1 MDELLKGKRQGS
13 KVSKNL
19 MSLWGQ
25 KTTMDLTIFCSRGQQ
40 VKCHTAIFALV
51 SPLAKEVLA
60 EGSNFG
66 DEWIIHIHWCPKSVV
81 EYLLMKV
88 YCLSEIDDTVCDW
101 KLLRQ
106 LLKALKIPRVCF
118 TLAPKTN
125 TPSKS
130 GFSNNSDKKRKAEHT
145 ELKPSK
151 TEKKSDER
159 KSEKRKVM
167 NEEKPTEESSKNPL
181 LIQDSGDYVLQKC
194 ASSDCPKTLKI
205 LKKDLSISRSVSKSS
220 RVCMECGK
228 PFKCTECPEKF
239 SVFAELLKHRKSE
252 HSDVIF
258 ERIKSSNHKKKL

>member
-1 MDELLKGKRQGS
+1 M
-13 KVSKNL
+13 
-19 MSLWGQ
+19 
-25 KTTMDLTIFCSRGQQ
+25 
-40 VKCHTAIFALV
+40 
-51 SPLAKEVLA
+51 
-60 EGSNFG
+60 
-66 DEWIIHIHWCPKSVV
+66 
-81 EYLLMKV
+81 
-88 YCLSEIDDTVCDW
+88 
-101 KLLRQ
+101 RQ

-130 GFSNNSDKKRKAEHT
+130 GFSNKSDKKRKAEHT

-151 TEKKSDER
+151 TEKKSD
-159 KSEKRKVM
+159 V
-167 NEEKPTEESSKNPL
+167 KPTEESSKNPL

-239 SVFAELLKHRKSE
+239 SVFADLLKHRKSE
-252 HSDVIF
+252 HSDFIY
-258 ERIKSSNHKKKL
+258 ERIKSSNHKKKM

>member
-1 MDELLKGKRQGS
+1 M
-13 KVSKNL
+13 
-19 MSLWGQ
+19 
-25 KTTMDLTIFCSRGQQ
+25 
-40 VKCHTAIFALV
+40 
-51 SPLAKEVLA
+51 
-60 EGSNFG
+60 
-66 DEWIIHIHWCPKSVV
+66 
-81 EYLLMKV
+81 
-88 YCLSEIDDTVCDW
+88 
-101 KLLRQ
+101 RQ

-145 ELKPSK
+145 EMKPCK
-151 TEKKSDER
+151 TEKKSDV
-159 KSEKRKVM
+159 KL
-167 NEEKPTEESSKNPL
+167 TEESSKNPL

-239 SVFAELLKHRKSE
+239 SVFADLLKHRKSE
-252 HSDVIF
+252 HSDVLF